1 MNAQV
6 KTVEVLRKR
15 YESVEVLRKEREAL
29 DSEIEELKQTII
41 DARFGLVEL
50 NTKREVV
57 ERALNQALNLVFDQ
71 ATPSTATRVG
81 TADLALPALFKLSR

>member
-6 KTVEVLRKR
+6 KT
-15 YESVEVLRKEREAL
+15 VEVLRKEREAL

-71 ATPSTATRVG
+71 ATHSTATRVG
-81 TADLALPALFKLSR
+81 AVDLALPALFKLSR